1 MALIET
7 REPPFRAQIQPVLRD
22 HAATLSPPS
31 QRRVIERLRI
41 DILRGR
47 RPVPDSVLAA
57 IGLERVTG
65 YRRVKSAA

>member
-1 MALIET
+1 MDESQVLARLTKYSKRYKNI
-7 REPPFRAQIQPVLRD
+7 RE
-22 HAATLSPPS
+22 AAASLGISKTYMG
-31 QRRVIERLRI
+31 

-65 YRRVKSAA
+65 YRRVVAYKSAD